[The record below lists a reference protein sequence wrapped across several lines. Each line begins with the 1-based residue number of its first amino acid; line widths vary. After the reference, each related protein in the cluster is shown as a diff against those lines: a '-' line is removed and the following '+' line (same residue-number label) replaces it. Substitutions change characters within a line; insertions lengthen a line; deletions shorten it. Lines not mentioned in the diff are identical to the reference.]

1 MPHLSGMMV
10 FADTY
15 ANDPSVTEK
24 IIYNLLNIN
33 THTHTH
39 KLFFFIL
46 YVQINNLDEQ

>member
-33 THTHTH
+33 THTH